1 MQENFKNYDYKSI
14 LAYILVI
21 EAFGFISGYL
31 IGYSSDM
38 FAIENLNVYV
48 PPSYV
53 FGIVWTVLYAALGF
67 IAYLIFN
74 YAPKNVKVVFIV
86 HMILNYAWSYVFFSL
101 HYHALGFVIC
111 LLLIVTLLYILAWLK
126 DINKFATV
134 LGIVYLL
141 WLIYATYLNLLV
153 VLAM

>member
-1 MQENFKNYDYKSI
+1 MKDDLKDYDYKSI

-38 FAIENLNVYV
+38 FAIQNLNFYV

-74 YAPKNVKVVFIV
+74 YAPKSIRVVFVV
-86 HMILNYAWSYVFFSL
+86 HMVLNYAWSYVFFSL
-101 HYHALGFVIC
+101 HYHALAFVIC
-111 LLLIVTLLYILAWLK
+111 VILIITLLYILTWLK

-134 LGIVYLL
+134 LGVVYLL
-141 WLIYATYLNLLV
+141 WLLYATLLNLLV
-153 VLAM
+153 VLSM